1 MRCRRRAPTPR
12 VLRRRTSAASCC
24 RGRCRLPMGLP
35 AGRAAANEVARRA
48 RSSSAPGTKA
58 EQPRRA
64 HLRGRSRDSLGP
76 LLDQVGDPVQLLDLV
91 AVARQIDLDHVGHQ
105 PQADFE
111 LAGLVVLL
119 VVLLFI
125 VGALLFLEVLGLLLV
140 LVLIVG
146 ALLFLEVLGLLLVL
160 VLILGALV
168 FLEVL
173 GLLLGLLLVL
183 GAL

>member
-111 LAGLVVLL
+111 LAGLLVL
-119 VVLLFI
+119 
-125 VGALLFLEVLGLLLV
+125 LEVLGLL
-140 LVLIVG
+140 
-146 ALLFLEVLGLLLVL
+146 LGLLLVL
-160 VLILGALV
+160 VLILAALV

-183 GAL
+183 GALLFLEVL

>member
-140 LVLIVG
+140 LG
-146 ALLFLEVLGLLLVL
+146 ALLFLEVLW
-160 VLILGALV
+160 
-168 FLEVL
+168 
-173 GLLLGLLLVL
+173 LLLVL
-183 GAL
+183 GLLVLELLGLELRLRALAPTRCLL